1 MDSALDGASAWHG
14 ATAAPVML
22 RAFLDASAALAA
34 ILVVRYAVAYFGYF
48 GVAAAAAEESAEPEA
63 SSKPPTEPS
72 EVEASG
78 GGFLAPSLAQATER
92 LRAHDVDPKRGFL
105 PRRDPLRDLSKRYP
119 QYQEW
124 EWIGTSLPDLLSA
137 GQVRATVE
145 HMQLVDWSALRQDDN
160 ALRRA
165 FLLLSAMCNAYMWC
179 DPSKPADIIPKSLAV
194 PLCAVAGAVGSAPAL
209 THASIVLY
217 NWRRLDP
224 KGPVSTNNIT
234 TLVDMLGGR
243 DEKWFFLLTVEVE
256 ARGAAAILPCLLL
269 QMAALGM
276 HDRIKTRENTADE
289 EQAFKAWCRYATE
302 QLAHVR
308 VGVDN
313 MRKSFKKMTRQC
325 DPYIFYHRVRPFLS
339 GSKGNP
345 SLPEGVVYT
354 DSIAFGN
361 ARQQFAG
368 GSAAQSSILQVI
380 DATLGIEH
388 SQAFL
393 EEMQQYM
400 PRKHREY
407 IHFVQAKAK
416 AGGCVAQTLD
426 AVAVRVKTKNEA
438 VKDALREATAMYDAC
453 IEAITQFR
461 NVHMEMVK
469 VYIISEQRKVAVQE
483 ARARGER
490 TLGDAAGGK
499 GTGGT
504 GIMSFLQ
511 PVRNE
516 TRDMKRLGSSSVDE

>member
-1 MDSALDGASAWHG
+1 MTGRVDLYSLVAGEPTANLLD
-14 ATAAPVML
+14 V
-22 RAFLDASAALAA
+22 
-34 ILVVRYAVAYFGYF
+34 
-48 GVAAAAAEESAEPEA
+48 
-63 SSKPPTEPS
+63 PTEI
-72 EVEASG
+72 
-78 GGFLAPSLAQATER
+78 AT
-92 LRAHDVDPKRGFL
+92 
-105 PRRDPLRDLSKRYP
+105 PLRDHLPRP
-119 QYQEW
+119 Q
-124 EWIGTSLPDLLSA
+124 GL
-137 GQVRATVE
+137 
-145 HMQLVDWSALRQDDN
+145 
-160 ALRRA
+160 
-165 FLLLSAMCNAYMWC
+165 
-179 DPSKPADIIPKSLAV
+179 
-194 PLCAVAGAVGSAPAL
+194 
-209 THASIVLY
+209 
-217 NWRRLDP
+217 
-224 KGPVSTNNIT
+224 
-234 TLVDMLGGR
+234 TLVDKITAIQR
-243 DEKWFFLLTVEVE
+243 FFTQNHFRYTLQ
-256 ARGAAAILPCLLL
+256 LP
-269 QMAALGM
+269 
-276 HDRIKTRENTADE
+276 
-289 EQAFKAWCRYATE
+289 
-302 QLAHVR
+302 
-308 VGVDN
+308 
-313 MRKSFKKMTRQC
+313 
-325 DPYIFYHRVRPFLS
+325 
-339 GSKGNP
+339 P

-380 DATLGIEH
+380 DATLGIKH